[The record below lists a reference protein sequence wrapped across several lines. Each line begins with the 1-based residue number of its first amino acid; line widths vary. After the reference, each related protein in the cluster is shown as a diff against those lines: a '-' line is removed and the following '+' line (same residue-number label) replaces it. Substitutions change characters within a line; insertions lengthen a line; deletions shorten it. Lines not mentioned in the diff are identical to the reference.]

1 MVIFAA
7 KNMILDSVKSF
18 EKYKT
23 LVPGF
28 DKVYDFLRNNKLQEL
43 AEGKHEIDGK
53 NVYCT
58 IFYGDLKGIENCPL
72 EVHDSY
78 IDIHVIIEGIETIG
92 IKDRCLCDDQSANV
106 KYKEEE
112 DIAFLNDDTPD
123 SYVSIGANNL
133 AIIFPADAHAPL
145 MGEGTIKK
153 AVFKVMVERPKES
166 FLNN

>member
-1 MVIFAA
+1 
-7 KNMILDSVKSF
+7 MILDSVKSF

-28 DKVYDFLRNNKLQEL
+28 DKVYEFIRKNNLQEL
-43 AEGKHEIDGK
+43 AEGKHDIDGM

-58 IFYGDLKGIENCPL
+58 IFNGPLKSYEEAPL

-78 IDIHVIIEGIETIG
+78 IDIHVVLEGTETIG
-92 IKDRCLCDDQSANV
+92 IIDRALCNEHGVNV
-106 KYKEEE
+106 KYREEN
-112 DIAFLNDDTPD
+112 DIAFLGDDEPD
-123 SYVSIGANNL
+123 NFVSLGVNNL
-133 AIIFPADAHAPL
+133 AIVFPADAHAPL
-145 MGEGTIKK
+145 IGEGTIKK

>member
-1 MVIFAA
+1 
-7 KNMILDSVKSF
+7 MIIDSVKSF
-18 EKYKT
+18 EKYKI

-28 DKVYDFLRNNKLQEL
+28 DKVYDFLRGNKLQEL
-43 AEGKHEIDGK
+43 EEGKHEIDGK

-58 IFYGDLKGIENCPL
+58 VYSGELKDLGEAPL

-78 IDIHVIIEGIETIG
+78 IDIHVVIEGAETIG
-92 IKDRCLCDDQSANV
+92 IKDRALCNDQGLNV

-112 DIAFLNDDTPD
+112 DLAYLNDDQPEN
-123 SYVSIGANNL
+123 YVSLGENNL

-145 MGEGTIKK
+145 MGDGTIKK

-166 FLNN
+166 FLER